1 MIETLLERLKARLDD
16 VEVPDIKLQ
25 AIVEDVTQEVLA
37 DTNQSKL
44 NAQLESA
51 VISLSVV
58 AVNQLRKRLAF
69 DLYKSTPVRGP
80 SGSLKDGWVKQ
91 DNQIVVSLYDQSA
104 QNQLTFGSSGARVK
118 QYDYLGLTKKRTLIA
133 GKYRLERDGVKYLVK
148 GVNNEGRLAQLFL
161 EVIANG

>member
-51 VISLSVV
+51 VISLSVI
-58 AVNQLRKRLAF
+58 AVNRIGTEGLASEGYSGVSTSYLDDVPPRVASILNANRRL
-69 DLYKSTPVRGP
+69 
-80 SGSLKDGWVKQ
+80 
-91 DNQIVVSLYDQSA
+91 
-104 QNQLTFGSSGARVK
+104 
-118 QYDYLGLTKKRTLIA
+118 
-133 GKYRLERDGVKYLVK
+133 GVW
-148 GVNNEGRLAQLFL
+148 ED
-161 EVIANG
+161 EDESIT

>member
-16 VEVPDIKLQ
+16 VEVPDVKLQ

-58 AVNQLRKRLAF
+58 AVNRLGTEGLASEG
-69 DLYKSTPVRGP
+69 YSGVSTSYLDDVPP
-80 SGSLKDGWVKQ
+80 
-91 DNQIVVSLYDQSA
+91 
-104 QNQLTFGSSGARVK
+104 RVASILNANRR
-118 QYDYLGLTKKRTLIA
+118 LGVWEDEDEPIT
-133 GKYRLERDGVKYLVK
+133 
-148 GVNNEGRLAQLFL
+148 
-161 EVIANG
+161 

>member
-51 VISLSVV
+51 VISLSVI
-58 AVNQLRKRLAF
+58 AVNRLGTEGVASEG
-69 DLYKSTPVRGP
+69 YSGVSTSYLDDVPP
-80 SGSLKDGWVKQ
+80 
-91 DNQIVVSLYDQSA
+91 
-104 QNQLTFGSSGARVK
+104 RVASILNANRR
-118 QYDYLGLTKKRTLIA
+118 LGVWEDEDESIT
-133 GKYRLERDGVKYLVK
+133 
-148 GVNNEGRLAQLFL
+148 
-161 EVIANG
+161 

>member
-16 VEVPDIKLQ
+16 VEVPYIKLQ

-58 AVNQLRKRLAF
+58 AVNRLGTEGLASEG
-69 DLYKSTPVRGP
+69 YSGVSTSYLDDVPP
-80 SGSLKDGWVKQ
+80 
-91 DNQIVVSLYDQSA
+91 
-104 QNQLTFGSSGARVK
+104 RVASILNANRR
-118 QYDYLGLTKKRTLIA
+118 LGVWEDEDEPIT
-133 GKYRLERDGVKYLVK
+133 
-148 GVNNEGRLAQLFL
+148 
-161 EVIANG
+161 

>member
-58 AVNQLRKRLAF
+58 AVNRLGTEGLASEG
-69 DLYKSTPVRGP
+69 YSGVSTSYLDDVPP
-80 SGSLKDGWVKQ
+80 
-91 DNQIVVSLYDQSA
+91 
-104 QNQLTFGSSGARVK
+104 RVASILNANRR
-118 QYDYLGLTKKRTLIA
+118 LGVWEDEDESIT
-133 GKYRLERDGVKYLVK
+133 
-148 GVNNEGRLAQLFL
+148 
-161 EVIANG
+161 